1 MLHIIL
7 LILKIIGFLIL
18 GILALI
24 LLLTAVILLAPF
36 AYRLDFS
43 IDNSL
48 ESAKGRIRFHWLMRL
63 ISGEVR
69 YEGGSFDW
77 HMRAAWKKFGDETDG
92 ADGKDA
98 DATVAA
104 DNAHISEQ
112 DDRAGKAASE
122 KAAVGVAEE
131 VSQEEAAKEAE
142 NTLEK
147 PAHKADSPLKSGPD
161 PDIRSITA
169 GKNTSKSRTDRTE
182 RKKISGIYEKLKKIP
197 EKIKYTFRRICDK
210 IRSLKKKKD
219 RIEAFLRNSTHQNAF
234 SRLIRELKRLL
245 HFLKPSAASMDL
257 EFGFSD
263 PAYTGYTL
271 AGISMIYPMIGE
283 HAQIRPDFEHKVLRG
298 NVFIKGKIR
307 ILYGLIFAWNM
318 FWDKNVR
325 TTYRHIRKFRL

>member
-1 MLHIIL
+1 MH
-7 LILKIIGFLIL
+7 
-18 GILALI
+18 
-24 LLLTAVILLAPF
+24 
-36 AYRLDFS
+36 
-43 IDNSL
+43 
-48 ESAKGRIRFHWLMRL
+48 L

-69 YEGGSFDW
+69 YEGGPFDW
-77 HMRAAWKKFGDETDG
+77 HMRAAWKKFGDGTVG

-122 KAAVGVAEE
+122 KAAVGAAVGAA
-131 VSQEEAAKEAE
+131 EEAAKEAE

-147 PAHKADSPLKSGPD
+147 PAHKTDSPPKSGPD
-161 PDIRSITA
+161 PDIRSTTA
-169 GKNTSKSRTDRTE
+169 GTTTSKSRTE
-182 RKKISGIYEKLKKIP
+182 REKISGVYEKFRKIP
-197 EKIKYTFRRICDK
+197 EKIKYTLRRICDK
-210 IRSLKKKKD
+210 ICTLKKKKD
-219 RIEAFLRNSTHQNAF
+219 RIEAFFRNSTHQNAF
-234 SRLIRELKRLL
+234 SRLIKELKRLL